1 MGKAGAPEGVGY
13 RNIDVTHFTKFYNIN
28 QLPRYAIIPPMSY
41 GVLNNNMMGVVRLD
55 RGYVIYITGENLTIL
70 LYTFILVLSSHLRNK
85 VKNFKTLDKLYKYYY
100 NKDMATNYLAETK
113 DRQLTEKQEAFLGHL
128 VETGGD
134 FKKSAELAGY
144 SGNHYQVLQSLK
156 EEVVD
161 LASNVLAREAPKAAF
176 KIIEVMKSD
185 KPIPQANY
193 KLQAAQTILDR
204 VGVAKTDRLEVNHNA
219 GGGIFILPE
228 KKAIDIV
235 AEDGDYEDISD

>member
-1 MGKAGAPEGVGY
+1 ME
-13 RNIDVTHFTKFYNIN
+13 
-28 QLPRYAIIPPMSY
+28 
-41 GVLNNNMMGVVRLD
+41 RLWKM
-55 RGYVIYITGENLTIL
+55 RLGYVIYITGENLTIL
-70 LYTFILVLSSHLRNK
+70 LYTFISVLSSHLRNK

-161 LASNVLAREAPKAAF
+161 VATNVLAREAPKAAF

-185 KPIPQANY
+185 KPISQANY

-204 VGVAKTDRLEVNHNA
+204 VGVSKSDRLEVNHNA

-228 KKAIDIV
+228 KKAIEIT
-235 AEDGDYEDISD
+235 EGDYEDISD

>member
-1 MGKAGAPEGVGY
+1 M
-13 RNIDVTHFTKFYNIN
+13 T
-28 QLPRYAIIPPMSY
+28 
-41 GVLNNNMMGVVRLD
+41 
-55 RGYVIYITGENLTIL
+55 
-70 LYTFILVLSSHLRNK
+70 
-85 VKNFKTLDKLYKYYY
+85 
-100 NKDMATNYLAETK
+100 TNYLAETK
-113 DRQLTEKQEAFLGHL
+113 DRKLTEKQESFLSHL

-161 LASNVLAREAPKAAF
+161 VASNVLAREAPTAAF
-176 KIIEVMKSD
+176 KIIDILKSD
-185 KPIPQANY
+185 KPISQANY

-228 KKAIDIV
+228 KKAIEIT
-235 AEDGDYEDISD
+235 EGDYEDIAD

>member
-1 MGKAGAPEGVGY
+1 M
-13 RNIDVTHFTKFYNIN
+13 T
-28 QLPRYAIIPPMSY
+28 
-41 GVLNNNMMGVVRLD
+41 
-55 RGYVIYITGENLTIL
+55 
-70 LYTFILVLSSHLRNK
+70 
-85 VKNFKTLDKLYKYYY
+85 
-100 NKDMATNYLAETK
+100 TNYLAETK
-113 DRQLTEKQEAFLGHL
+113 DRKLTEKQESFLSHL

-161 LASNVLAREAPKAAF
+161 VASNVLAREAPTAAF
-176 KIIEVMKSD
+176 KIIDILKSD
-185 KPIPQANY
+185 KPISQANY

-235 AEDGDYEDISD
+235 AEDADYEDISD